1 MSKPEPTL
9 LATRNA
15 HERDKLIKFYEGPHI
30 YLVNGEGGYTSVTT
44 WNHSHFP
51 KFDQDK
57 IIDNILNSRKRDDPS
72 YKYYKM
78 TREDIEQM
86 WETNRIQASTA
97 GTLTHYNVE
106 CYYNEMEPDDD
117 SIEYKYFKNF
127 VADYPHLRAYRT
139 EWNVFHEELKL
150 SGSID
155 MLFRDDNNDEFYI
168 YDWKRAKSIEHENA
182 YCKTAITPCIQHLP
196 DTNYWHYSLQLNVY
210 RRILKEKYDIEV
222 TKLALVVLHPDH
234 PNKNY
239 EVIEVNIMDKEIS
252 DLWEVRRQQVHQMGD
267 ELANDQIK
275 KVEAYI
281 RDQSK

>member
-1 MSKPEPTL
+1 M
-9 LATRNA
+9 
-15 HERDKLIKFYEGPHI
+15 
-30 YLVNGEGGYTSVTT
+30 NGEGGYTSVTT

-155 MLFRDDNNDEFYI
+155 MLFRDDNNGEFYI
-168 YDWKRAKSIEHENA
+168 
-182 YCKTAITPCIQHLP
+182 
-196 DTNYWHYSLQLNVY
+196 
-210 RRILKEKYDIEV
+210 
-222 TKLALVVLHPDH
+222 
-234 PNKNY
+234 
-239 EVIEVNIMDKEIS
+239 
-252 DLWEVRRQQVHQMGD
+252 
-267 ELANDQIK
+267 
-275 KVEAYI
+275 
-281 RDQSK
+281 